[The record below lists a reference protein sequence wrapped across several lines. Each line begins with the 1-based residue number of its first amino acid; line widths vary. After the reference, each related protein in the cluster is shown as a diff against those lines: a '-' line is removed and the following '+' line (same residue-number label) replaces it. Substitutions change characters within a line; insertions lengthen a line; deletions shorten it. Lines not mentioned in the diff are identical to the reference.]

1 MKGSFL
7 LDVVIGQRTAI
18 FQLFTGKNKTLLIWW
33 DTFFVLDLGFDVF
46 NGIGRFDIKGDGF
59 SSKGFDEN
67 LPVKNT
73 KTKGETEVSE
83 RVSFKMREVF
93 CNCAQWK
100 ICIFW
105 PPERCNSMVHV
116 AQGKSGQAWLALGR

>member
-1 MKGSFL
+1 M
-7 LDVVIGQRTAI
+7 IR
-18 FQLFTGKNKTLLIWW
+18 W

-83 RVSFKMREVF
+83 RVSFKMGEVF